1 MLRPV
6 MNVSERPDVLCFFAL
21 AAGSDV
27 ELDAL
32 PLLQRLVSIALNV
45 GIVHEHVFATLA
57 SNESKALL
65 GVEELNGTCSQL
77 SLIS

>member
-1 MLRPV
+1 MWR
-6 MNVSERPDVLCFFAL
+6 VSERPDVLRFFAL

-27 ELDAL
+27 EFDAL
-32 PLLQRLVSIALNV
+32 SLLQRLVAIALNV
-45 GIVHEHVFATLA
+45 RVVHEDVFATLT

-65 GVEELNGTCSQL
+65 GVEELYGTCSQL